1 MRKNEK
7 KPNKYKAEAKRSGS
21 QRLESEKPKHLQ
33 KPDPIDKDEF
43 KKVCNSI
50 GLEMT
55 EQESTSLRYY
65 LDTLMLWNT
74 RINLVGKL
82 EWRHTLCELI
92 IDSHFLVDFIHALDI
107 AQNPETWDLGS
118 GAGLPGIPL
127 RCLWQEG
134 DYYLVESREK
144 RALFMTTFLLKEKLP
159 NTEVFWGRAEKFFA
173 QKKEKNVQADLIV
186 SRAFMPYEELTE
198 FVYPHLKTGGVLL
211 LMLNERA
218 PKADELWKITKS
230 MEYEVKQ
237 ASLGN
242 IKQKRYF
249 HAFMKL

>member
-1 MRKNEK
+1 MRKKEK
-7 KPNKYKAEAKRSGS
+7 SKKYQLDTKRSGS

-33 KPDPIDKDEF
+33 KPDPIDMADF
-43 KKVCNSI
+43 KKTCDSI
-50 GLEMT
+50 GMELSET
-55 EQESTSLRYY
+55 QSISLKHY

-82 EWRHTLCELI
+82 EWKHTLTELI
-92 IDSHFLVDFIHALDI
+92 IDSHFLVDFMQALDLP
-107 AQNPETWDLGS
+107 QELETWDLGS

-144 RALFMTTFLLKEKLP
+144 RALFMTTFLLKEKLK

-173 QKKEKNVQADLIV
+173 QKKEKNIQADLIV

-198 FVYPHLKTGGVLL
+198 FVYPHLKKNGILL
-211 LMLNERA
+211 LMLNERT
-218 PKADELWKITKS
+218 PKTDELWKITKS

-242 IKQKRYF
+242 IRQKRYF
-249 HAFMKL
+249 HAFMKNA